1 MRLYYKHFEGSEDP
15 EKVEI
20 LLSSS
25 DCMCLVTCSV
35 CSNILQ
41 IYRSSH
47 VYVLNVFFCIIFMHS
62 NKYSS
67 CCTQIIIVCF
77 WTHEYLL

>member
-47 VYVLNVFFCIIFMHS
+47 VYVLNVFFVLYLCIRISTVPVVH
-62 NKYSS
+62 K
-67 CCTQIIIVCF
+67 
-77 WTHEYLL
+77 